1 MSTSPSSSFVSL
13 SVKSSLPMPMITPG
27 RKRPIVVPSTSNELD
42 SIPLF
47 FPISKSLFV
56 TFDEDNE
63 ANITETEKYRLDYD
77 TISVPVIAL
86 LDETIPIPSIA
97 IKARTRRVDRKK
109 KISRH
114 NVVERSLSSRIS
126 LCGFPNLPFSFNETL
141 DCTTSKPD
149 GEGCS
154 VSTLTKACDDTN
166 GNGNIRNKNTKL
178 RSFQRGGMAAC
189 TRTINRRLSFVFK
202 SA

>member
-1 MSTSPSSSFVSL
+1 MGTSPSFSFVSL
-13 SVKSSLPMPMITPG
+13 SFKSSPPMPMITPG

-56 TFDEDNE
+56 AFDEDKE
-63 ANITETEKYRLDYD
+63 FNITETENYRLDCD
-77 TISVPVIAL
+77 TISVPFIAL
-86 LDETIPIPSIA
+86 LDETIPVPSIA
-97 IKARTRRVDRKK
+97 IKARPRSVHRKK
-109 KISRH
+109 KTSCH

-126 LCGFPNLPFSFNETL
+126 LCGFRNVPFSFNETL

-154 VSTLTKACDDTN
+154 VSTLTKACDDDTN
-166 GNGNIRNKNTKL
+166 GER
-178 RSFQRGGMAAC
+178 
-189 TRTINRRLSFVFK
+189 
-202 SA
+202 